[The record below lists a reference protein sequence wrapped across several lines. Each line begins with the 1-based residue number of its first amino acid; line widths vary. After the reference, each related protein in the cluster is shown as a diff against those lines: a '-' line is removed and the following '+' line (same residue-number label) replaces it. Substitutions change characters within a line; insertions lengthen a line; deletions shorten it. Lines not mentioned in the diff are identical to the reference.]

1 MVMNIIS
8 HFLLIKLELFP
19 LLINFMGLNHKKG
32 KDMSLEALD
41 QLQEKVQK
49 MLEANA
55 LLQMEIEEFKEKNI
69 VLEEKINAI
78 SAQQKDLVDQNNEL
92 KQEKTVW
99 QNRLNSLLGKMD
111 DI

>member
-1 MVMNIIS
+1 
-8 HFLLIKLELFP
+8 
-19 LLINFMGLNHKKG
+19 
-32 KDMSLEALD
+32 MSLEALD

-55 LLQMEIEEFKEKNI
+55 LLQIKIEEFKEKNI

-78 SAQQKDLVDQNNEL
+78 LAQQKDLIAQNNEI
-92 KQEKTVW
+92 KQEKAVW
-99 QNRLNSLLGKMD
+99 QNRLHSLLGKIN